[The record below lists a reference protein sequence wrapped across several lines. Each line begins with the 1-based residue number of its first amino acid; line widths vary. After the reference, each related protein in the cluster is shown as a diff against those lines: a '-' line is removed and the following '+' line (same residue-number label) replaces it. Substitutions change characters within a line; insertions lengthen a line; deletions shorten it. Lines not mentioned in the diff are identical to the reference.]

1 MKEILLSKMTWED
14 VKKCIEE
21 KSIVLVPIGSI
32 EEHGP
37 HLPLSTD
44 SIIAEEVAKETARRV
59 IKEGIP
65 ILVAPTIPFGYNSK
79 NVMKFP
85 GTIALGINTFIDLVS
100 DYLNSL
106 ISHGFRRILVVNAH
120 GQNCGALR
128 VVARKIYEKTSV
140 PIAIV
145 PLCMSLAKETIT
157 KHRRSDLGGVMH
169 AGEVETSI
177 ILYLNK
183 DLVKLGKASKE
194 VTIPPSPILGG
205 DVTLTRKI
213 FLTTWSYWRSE
224 KGVLGD
230 PTVAREEFGKMVF
243 DRIVKE
249 LVSIV
254 KELYLKVFPKI
265 EESQHISN

>member
-14 VKKCIEE
+14 VKKCIAE
-21 KSIVLVPIGSI
+21 KSIVLVPVGSI

-59 IKEGIP
+59 IKEGIS
-65 ILVAPTIPFGYNSK
+65 ILVAPTISFGYSSK
-79 NVMKFP
+79 NIMKFP
-85 GTIALGINTFIDLVS
+85 GTITLEIDTFINLVF
-100 DYLNSL
+100 DYLNSI

-120 GQNCGALR
+120 GQNSGALR

-145 PLCMSLAKETIT
+145 PLCMLLAKEAIT

-183 DLVKLGKASKE
+183 DLVKLERASKE

-205 DVTLTRKI
+205 DITLTRKI

-224 KGVLGD
+224 KGILGD
-230 PTVAREEFGKMVF
+230 PTVACEEFGKIIF
-243 DRIVKE
+243 NRIVEE

-254 KELYLKVFPKI
+254 KELYFKVFPTI
-265 EESQHISN
+265 EKTRCTPG